1 MFSFLTKGL
10 EYNKLAK
17 NLGAIKENLDNI
29 QVAAYA
35 SYDNSY
41 LGPQLVQVTYM
52 FKTEILEKMDK
63 YNWPSNSPI
72 FIGNLHKKTLGEMV
86 TNTITE
92 IYSLAQELRF
102 EQYIKEV
109 LTEGETYFILKQK

>member
-1 MFSFLTKGL
+1 MFNFLKKAI
-10 EYNKLAK
+10 EFNKLAK
-17 NLGAIKENLDNI
+17 TLGVLKENLENI
-29 QVAAYA
+29 RVTAYA
-35 SYDNSY
+35 SYDNRH
-41 LGPQLVQVTYM
+41 LGQQLVQVTYI

-72 FIGNLHKKTLGEMV
+72 YIGNLHKKTLGEMV
-86 TNTITE
+86 TTTVTE

-102 EQYIKEV
+102 EEYIKEV